1 MRGTS
6 ANPPAEFTTIP
17 NGQQSLAPVESEVD
31 EIGAKADLLNNKLNV
46 NAAVFRI
53 KKNNDY
59 ENQGTAGAPMFVAIG
74 TSQVEGFEVGAT
86 GKLTDQWSI
95 SGGYAY
101 LRSRLLQ
108 SLTAGNIGHE
118 LAMTPTNSFSLF
130 TTYDITPKFT
140 IGGGA
145 FYVDSRW
152 TSVAN
157 DARIP
162 DYWRFDAMAAYKVTR
177 NFTLQ
182 LNVYNLTNEYYFD
195 SAAGAGYAIPGAG
208 RYVSLS
214 GRASF

>member
-1 MRGTS
+1 
-6 ANPPAEFTTIP
+6 
-17 NGQQSLAPVESEVD
+17 
-31 EIGAKADLLNNKLNV
+31 
-46 NAAVFRI
+46 
-53 KKNNDY
+53 
-59 ENQGTAGAPMFVAIG
+59 
-74 TSQVEGFEVGAT
+74 
-86 GKLTDQWSI
+86 LTV
-95 SGGYAY
+95 
-101 LRSRLLQ
+101 
-108 SLTAGNIGHE
+108 
-118 LAMTPTNSFSLF
+118 
-130 TTYDITPKFT
+130 
-140 IGGGA
+140 GGGA

-182 LNVYNLTNEYYFD
+182 LNVYNLTDEYYFD

>member
-1 MRGTS
+1 MIRWT
-6 ANPPAEFTTIP
+6 AACW
-17 NGQQSLAPVESEVD
+17 VD

-53 KKNNDY
+53 KKKNDY
-59 ENQGTAGAPMFVAIG
+59 ENQGTAGDPQFVAIG
-74 TSQVEGFEVGAT
+74 TSQVEGFEIGAT

-101 LRSRLLQ
+101 LKSRLLD
-108 SLTAGNIGHE
+108 SLTATNIGHE
-118 LAMTPTNSFSLF
+118 LAMTPQNSFSLWS
-130 TTYDITPKFT
+130 TYDITPKLT
-140 IGGGA
+140 VGGGA

-152 TSVAN
+152 TSVTN
-157 DARIP
+157 DGRIP
-162 DYWRFDAMAAYKVTR
+162 NYWRFDAMAAYKVTR

-182 LNVYNLTNEYYFD
+182 LNIYNLTDEYYFD
-195 SAAGAGYAIPGAG
+195 SAAGAGFGIPGPG